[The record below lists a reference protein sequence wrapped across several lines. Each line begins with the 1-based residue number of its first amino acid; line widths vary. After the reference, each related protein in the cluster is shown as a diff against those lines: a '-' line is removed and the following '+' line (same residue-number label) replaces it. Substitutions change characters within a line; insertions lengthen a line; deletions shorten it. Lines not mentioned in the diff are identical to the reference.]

1 MGEAVGKRGSLKRP
15 SPPRAAEAIVALLL
29 PPACREEVLGDFHE
43 RYVSPAQYVCDAIRT
58 VPLVILSRIRR
69 TADPQILLMH
79 AFALYVSFA
88 GAAWF
93 ADRAFLDSERGLLC
107 LAIPVVMV
115 MFGILLEDAYAKP
128 GPRAALGLAR
138 GPAAGIGLALFVEIL
153 FRIDQSPFAI
163 PFRIVLDAC
172 GMGLLLCS
180 TIRLLFPPLANQ
192 LQGARVPA
200 DLLKRSG
207 GVVPPGA
214 ILILKSI
221 AALVA
226 IALCGTWLS
235 DLSGLPPPRV
245 ISILM
250 LSGLFLLIGYQVSKR
265 GT

>member
-1 MGEAVGKRGSLKRP
+1 MGEAVGKRVALKRP
-15 SPPRAAEAIVALLL
+15 SPSRPAEAIVAILL

-43 RYVSPAQYVCDAIRT
+43 RYVSPAQYVFDAIRT
-58 VPLVILSRIRR
+58 VPLIILSRIRR
-69 TADPQILLMH
+69 TADPQVLLMH

-93 ADRAFLDSERGLLC
+93 ADRSVLDSERGLLC

-128 GPRAALGLAR
+128 GPRLALALAR
-138 GPAAGIGLALFVEIL
+138 GPAAGIGLAVFAQVLL
-153 FRIDQSPFAI
+153 RIDHSPFAI
-163 PFRIVLDAC
+163 PSRIVLDAC

-180 TIRLLFPPLANQ
+180 AIRLLFPPLTNQ
-192 LQGARVPA
+192 LHGAKVPA
-200 DLLKRSG
+200 DWLKRSG
-207 GVVPPGA
+207 VTFGPRV
-214 ILILKSI
+214 ILVLKSV

-235 DLSGLPPPRV
+235 ERSGLPLPRV

-265 GT
+265 V